1 MKDDADPLFDHMNK
15 LLELAELA
23 RHAAPEDR
31 LRLERTIELAGQ
43 ALLAVAR
50 AQEVVEQAKRLRE
63 RADIDMVDRQ
73 GELAALLAELRIL
86 QQNLPK

>member
-1 MKDDADPLFDHMNK
+1 MKDDADPLFDHMNN

-31 LRLERTIELAGQ
+31 LCLERTIELAGR
-43 ALLAVAR
+43 ALLAVTR
-50 AQEVVEQAKRLRE
+50 AQEMVEQAKRLRE

-73 GELAALLAELRIL
+73 SELGAFLAELRIL